1 MFTLTD
7 CYDVHLWLL
16 SVGDICAV
24 LKIYCQKYCL
34 QGKIQIMD
42 NAISEMEVEWKFSQS
57 LLERKAVLFQLNNS
71 LSFQFSLGIDFGN
84 VIQNLGVQ
92 HHKGTSIVF
101 DTPNLFLSLCQPR
114 PLWKVK
120 PWQSREAAE
129 LGCTPYFIHRGLAA
143 APLWDFSCD
152 MT

>member
-1 MFTLTD
+1 MKCYRKEGENVVINIIAKSQMFTLTD

-42 NAISEMEVEWKFSQS
+42 NVISEMEVEWKFSQS

-71 LSFQFSLGIDFGN
+71 LSF
-84 VIQNLGVQ
+84 
-92 HHKGTSIVF
+92 
-101 DTPNLFLSLCQPR
+101 
-114 PLWKVK
+114 
-120 PWQSREAAE
+120 
-129 LGCTPYFIHRGLAA
+129 
-143 APLWDFSCD
+143 
-152 MT
+152 